1 MKSAYLVMV
10 ESSNNHN
17 KYYQMTQKT
26 ADVFEVQYGRVGAK
40 GMLRT
45 YPISRWDSIYQ
56 SKLAKGYI
64 DNSSLYVPVKKSK
77 YNEISDVQVR
87 TFWEEIESYSK
98 KVLESNYSVSYE
110 KVTSK
115 MINFHTANLRPTK
128 SLGVREP
135 RVWLSETKRKTP
147 ECSGVSFFRAGN
159 SNSLTNAFHICVY
172 VHLCVVPRYI
182 ASQHPWKQSQSLLQ
196 NTKETTAGHFR
207 RSVFLLSGRIPGV
220 HELLWKAASLS
231 CGRYR

>member
-1 MKSAYLVMV
+1 MKKIFRFLKNILFPKVYAPWEDPINGSNLTHDERV
-10 ESSNNHN
+10 E
-17 KYYQMTQKT
+17 
-26 ADVFEVQYGRVGAK
+26 
-40 GMLRT
+40 
-45 YPISRWDSIYQ
+45 
-56 SKLAKGYI
+56 
-64 DNSSLYVPVKKSK
+64 
-77 YNEISDVQVR
+77 
-87 TFWEEIESYSK
+87 
-98 KVLESNYSVSYE
+98 
-110 KVTSK
+110 

>member
-1 MKSAYLVMV
+1 MKKWINVEEIGQLYLEKILVTFDIPILFV
-10 ESSNNHN
+10 CSNGKN
-17 KYYQMTQKT
+17 K
-26 ADVFEVQYGRVGAK
+26 
-40 GMLRT
+40 
-45 YPISRWDSIYQ
+45 
-56 SKLAKGYI
+56 
-64 DNSSLYVPVKKSK
+64 K
-77 YNEISDVQVR
+77 YLCLNIGDEDGTTVIAEISKATLSAMQQNKIPMEAVYRQA
-87 TFWEEIESYSK
+87 IGK
-98 KVLESNYSVSYE
+98 KLIIAKYDKYPYGKPQTDEVARGSGNREYGCRRLRE
-110 KVTSK
+110 KLP
-115 MINFHTANLRPTK
+115 NF
-128 SLGVREP
+128 
-135 RVWLSETKRKTP
+135 
-147 ECSGVSFFRAGN
+147 SGVSFFRAGN

>member
-1 MKSAYLVMV
+1 MKQKVLWFSRHAMTEEQKNSLGDVEINQINKTIHSAKEL
-10 ESSNNHN
+10 
-17 KYYQMTQKT
+17 K
-26 ADVFEVQYGRVGAK
+26 A
-40 GMLRT
+40 
-45 YPISRWDSIYQ
+45 
-56 SKLAKGYI
+56 
-64 DNSSLYVPVKKSK
+64 
-77 YNEISDVQVR
+77 
-87 TFWEEIESYSK
+87 EIEANDIIAIVAPIELQREFLELAGDK
-98 KVLESNYSVSYE
+98 PVITAVNDRVLVPQQDGTEDKLE
-110 KVTSK
+110 FHFRKWERL
-115 MINFHTANLRPTK
+115 INFHTANLRPTK

>member
-1 MKSAYLVMV
+1 MV
-10 ESSNNHN
+10 
-17 KYYQMTQKT
+17 
-26 ADVFEVQYGRVGAK
+26 
-40 GMLRT
+40 
-45 YPISRWDSIYQ
+45 W
-56 SKLAKGYI
+56 
-64 DNSSLYVPVKKSK
+64 
-77 YNEISDVQVR
+77 
-87 TFWEEIESYSK
+87 
-98 KVLESNYSVSYE
+98 VLFS
-110 KVTSK
+110 

-159 SNSLTNAFHICVY
+159 SNSLTHAFHICVY